1 MEVSGSILVVLGVCG
16 GDARVERRGGGL
28 LVPSTPQDNA
38 AELTREGAD
47 ESGSG
52 ALGRGV
58 PRTTVA
64 D

>member
-1 MEVSGSILVVLGVCG
+1 MEVSGSILVVLGGCG
-16 GDARVERRGGGL
+16 GDARVEGRGGL
-28 LVPSTPQDNA
+28 LVPSAPQDNA
-38 AELTREGAD
+38 AELTREGTD